1 MPKKKGSIEGLDLT
15 VYTKD
20 GRLRK
25 RKPKTNRNYFTQD
38 TEDAIIKYI
47 NITQQIEG
55 IIKSGSNKP
64 IADLEMER
72 NRLFSEVINDSLYKL
87 AECIVN
93 TFKFEYAQKE
103 SINMRDLEHEV
114 VVKIISEFHNYK
126 QSSGKAYSYFGTV
139 AKHYLIQYNDKQYK
153 LQQKFAKDLDD
164 VDGDRKVQA
173 SLQEDRSNS
182 NLSEF
187 LKQFVVYMEKT
198 LDGPYNYSYTDKEGD
213 LVETVI
219 SFSEKDKEV
228 VRCLLSF
235 FKNVEELEI
244 FYKPAFYLEI
254 RERTKQKTLDIT
266 RVIKN
271 VKAIMKEQM
280 AVFYLEGELDI
291 F

>member
-1 MPKKKGSIEGLDLT
+1 MPKKKGNTELDLNI
-15 VYTKD
+15 YTKD

-25 RKPKTNRNYFTQD
+25 RKPKINRNYFTQE
-38 TEDAIIKYI
+38 TENAIIRYI
-47 NITQQIEG
+47 NLTQQIED

-64 IADLEMER
+64 TADLEMER

-87 AECIVN
+87 AECIAN

-153 LQQKFAKDLDD
+153 LQQKFGKDLDD

-182 NLSEF
+182 DLSEF
-187 LKQFVVYMEKT
+187 LKQFTTYIEKT
-198 LDGPYNYSYTDKEGD
+198 IDGPYNITQQDKEGD
-213 LVETVI
+213 EVDTIVL
-219 SFSEKDKEV
+219 FSEKDKEV

-244 FYKPAFYLEI
+244 FYKPAFYLEM
-254 RERTKQKTLDIT
+254 RERTKQRTLDIT
-266 RVIKN
+266 RVIKI

-280 AVFYLEGELDI
+280 AIFYLEGELDI